1 MSYGVDR
8 KEKWKEN
15 KQERNSSGSGERHF
29 TFFFAYEVVGIE
41 GVVVFEPSVMIKDV
55 SLFARRSASLPVLNR
70 IIFFR
75 HFQPLCTF
83 SAQTMVYTH
92 LLLNLWEWV
101 MIMLKKKSL
110 RRLTNPLPAP
120 CAHTPL

>member
-1 MSYGVDR
+1 MSYAVDR

-15 KQERNSSGSGERHF
+15 KQERNSSGSGKRHF
-29 TFFFAYEVVGIE
+29 TFFFAYEVVDI

-75 HFQPLCTF
+75 HFSIFCADDGIYP
-83 SAQTMVYTH
+83 SAAQSLGMGYDH
-92 LLLNLWEWV
+92 AQ
-101 MIMLKKKSL
+101 KKSL